1 MEEMIEASFTSHES
15 LEDLDWD
22 GLLEVCKE
30 KDEKLNLAGTYGM
43 RLFEQLNEA
52 QNHIE
57 EMRVKHE
64 AEMEVR
70 RVIKSCFR

>member
-52 QNHIE
+52 QNI
-57 EMRVKHE
+57 
-64 AEMEVR
+64 
-70 RVIKSCFR
+70 

>member
-1 MEEMIEASFTSHES
+1 MIEASFTSHES

-22 GLLEVCKE
+22 GLLEVCKK
-30 KDEKLNLAGTYGM
+30 KDEKINLAGTYGM

-70 RVIKSCFR
+70 RVIRSCFR

>member
-64 AEMEVR
+64 AEMVVR
-70 RVIKSCFR
+70 RVIRSCFR